1 MSELA
6 ILTCG
11 GTFDKVYHD
20 ALSEY
25 AVGAPCV
32 PEILSE
38 AGMHEG
44 WELIEVMRKD
54 SLDMTDEDR
63 RALRDAAAACAAPR
77 LVVVHGT
84 DTMAESA
91 AVLAAPAE
99 LADRTIVLTGAMS
112 PARFRQSDAA
122 FNTGFAVAAAL
133 TAPPG
138 VYIAMHGRLH
148 PHDRVRKNRPA
159 GRFEAVGGT

>member
-91 AVLAAPAE
+91 AALAAPAA

>member
-1 MSELA
+1 MTELA

-20 ALSEY
+20 ALSDY

-32 PEILSE
+32 PEILNE

-54 SLDMTDEDR
+54 SLDMTDADR

-91 AVLAAPAE
+91 AELAAPAA

-159 GRFEAVGGT
+159 GRFEAVGGA

>member
-1 MSELA
+1 MAELA

-20 ALSEY
+20 ALSDY
-25 AVGAPCV
+25 AIGAPCV
-32 PEILSE
+32 PEILNE
-38 AGMHEG
+38 AGMRDG

-54 SLDMTDEDR
+54 SLDMTDADR

-84 DTMAESA
+84 DTMTESA
-91 AVLAAPAE
+91 AA
-99 LADRTIVLTGAMS
+99 LADLADKTVVLTGAMT
-112 PARFRQSDAA
+112 PARFRQSDAT

-138 VYIAMHGRLH
+138 IYIAMHGRLH
-148 PHDRVRKNRPA
+148 PHDRVRKNRAA
-159 GRFEAVGGT
+159 GRFEAAAGT